1 MPGRVKVA
9 LLSILVLVVSLAI
22 PTDAFADCSQWTART
37 SSQFRTTA
45 YDLSVDGDRLWL
57 ATGYGVQL
65 FEGGSIVASIG
76 LTGSTRTVRAHS
88 NGIAYAGSGSSIYTL
103 KREGNK
109 ITVLNTVAVTGTVND
124 LEIVSSALFAATT
137 NGIAHFDLGVPTA
150 PFRTSIVLPSSSANV
165 TSLAT
170 AKNKLYA
177 ADGDATVEIYS
188 VTIPSLP
195 QHIGTIESA
204 PRASA
209 VHATTDDSVF
219 VSDRFG
225 QTTDLFANG
234 TTLLARMPV
243 VTTAFAAFSGQTHFV
258 AGPNRTVR
266 AVDFSTP
273 SRIAEIYA
281 ADLATTDGTVNFI
294 HDMAL
299 VGNTLYVAAGDIG
312 LVVLD
317 VGTIARPYALAN
329 YSSGATTSVRVAAD
343 KAWFSTAAGRI
354 VQQRIDPAGIALIE
368 ERAWDAEAGSVV
380 RDHRNN
386 GLLTT
391 SGTKATVWSLVSAT
405 PAPATNVTFAEGI
418 SNAVLSDTHLV
429 ALLADGSVWTAPSGQ
444 TTPSKVTLPAMT
456 LLARAGSAIALAEVR
471 VEERTTV
478 LHYYATGDLTAT
490 PQRFTVDGAAAG
502 SIALD
507 ATRAAVF
514 TFNGITVIDVA
525 TGVTRVVPD
534 SDLIIPRQIAFSS
547 DDLLVMDSRRLLV
560 YDDARTLLRDH
571 PLPSDALAFDAAAPS
586 AAIATVNGTAAI
598 RYLADRPLPSTRYT
612 STFYTK
618 LAAASGRA
626 YLMKDDGVD
635 IFSTAQPNL
644 PRYIA
649 AVPAAFDLAATDT
662 ALYTLASDGT
672 VRGYSPAGVQFATVN
687 IRDNFNS
694 EMVAIRT
701 AGNAVWASLAT
712 GCTIQGCS
720 ERKTFVLD
728 PKTLAVTATMP
739 GNVTDVTTAG
749 TRAYALFSFPDEIRV
764 LNITDPQHP
773 APVVTTAA
781 QPFASSIAHSA
792 GKVYVLAG
800 KVFGYSEAAL
810 TPVEERL
817 TAVTPN
823 ASHRIRIDGT
833 CALVSRDTNAPLGY
847 DLPAWT
853 PAAATFELPSGLRS
867 FSVQP
872 GMLLFLTD
880 HSLNLMYPTL
890 TGPPPRRRAVR

>member
-9 LLSILVLVVSLAI
+9 LLSILVLLVSDS
-22 PTDAFADCSQWTART
+22 TFGDCAQWTART

-45 YDLSVDGDRLWL
+45 FDLSVDGDFVWL

-65 FEGGSIVASIG
+65 FEDGSIVASIG
-76 LTGSTRTVRAHS
+76 LPGSTRTVRAHTG
-88 NGIAYAGSGSSIYTL
+88 GIAYVGSGSSIYTV
-103 KREGNK
+103 KREGNN
-109 ITVLNTVAVTGTVND
+109 ITVLNTVPVTGTVND

-137 NGIAHFDLGVPTA
+137 SGIAHFDLAVPAA
-150 PFRTSIVLPSSSANV
+150 PFRTSIVLTSSSANV
-165 TSLAT
+165 TSLTSAR
-170 AKNKLYA
+170 NKLYA

-204 PRASA
+204 PRASS
-209 VHATTDDSVF
+209 VHATSDDFVF

-234 TTLLARMPV
+234 AALLARMPV

-258 AGPNRTVR
+258 AGPNRTLR

-273 SRIAEIYA
+273 SRIAEVYA

-294 HDMAL
+294 HGMARA
-299 VGNTLYVAAGDIG
+299 GNTLYVAAGDIG
-312 LVVLD
+312 LIVLD
-317 VGTIARPYALAN
+317 ASTIARPYPLAN
-329 YSSGATTSVRVAAD
+329 YSGDATTSVRVSAD
-343 KAWFSTAAGRI
+343 KAWFSTSAGRI
-354 VQQRIDPAGIALIE
+354 VQQRIDAAGIALVE

-380 RDHRNN
+380 RDFRNN

-391 SGTKATVWSLVSAT
+391 SGNKATVWSLVSAT
-405 PAPATNVTFAEGI
+405 PAQATNVTFAEGI
-418 SNAVLSDTHLV
+418 GNAVMSDTHLV
-429 ALLADGSVWTAPSGQ
+429 ALLADGSVWAAPSGQ
-444 TTPSKVTLPAMT
+444 TTPTKVTLPVMT
-456 LLARAGSAIALAEVR
+456 LMARAGSAIALAEVR
-471 VEERTTV
+471 EAERTTV
-478 LHYYATGDLTAT
+478 LHYYPTGDLTAT
-490 PQRFTVDGAAAG
+490 PQRFTVAGAAAG

-525 TGVTRVVPD
+525 TGTARVIPD
-534 SDLIIPRQIAFSS
+534 SDLIIPRQIAFSG

-571 PLPSDALAFDAAAPS
+571 PLPSEAVVFDASSSS
-586 AAIATVNGTAAI
+586 AAIATVKGTAAI
-598 RYLADRPLPSTRYT
+598 RYLAALPRPSAPFA

-618 LAAASGRA
+618 LAAAPANA
-626 YLMKDDGVD
+626 YLLKDDGID
-635 IFSTAQPNL
+635 IFSTYTPSM

-649 AVPAAFDLAATDT
+649 TVPAAFDLAATDN
-662 ALYTLASDGT
+662 ALYTLANDGT
-672 VRGYSPAGVQFATVN
+672 VTGYSSAGARFAQVN

-701 AGNAVWASLAT
+701 AGKAVWASLAT

-728 PKTLAVTATMP
+728 PNTLAITATMT

-764 LNITDPQHP
+764 LNIADPQHP
-773 APVVTTAA
+773 SPVVTAPA
-781 QPFASSIAHSA
+781 QPFASSIAYSA

-800 KVFGYSEAAL
+800 KVFGYSEPTLAL
-810 TPVEERL
+810 AEEHL
-817 TAVTPN
+817 TAITPN

-833 CALVSRDTNAPLGY
+833 CALVSRDANPPIAY

-853 PAAATFELPSGLRS
+853 PAASTFTLPSNLRS
-867 FSVQP
+867 FAVQP
-872 GMLLFLTD
+872 GMLLFLTE
-880 HSLNLMYPTL
+880 HSLDLAYPAP
-890 TGPPPRRRAVR
+890 TGKPPRRRAVR

>member
-9 LLSILVLVVSLAI
+9 LLSILVLVFSDS
-22 PTDAFADCSQWTART
+22 TSADCSQWTART

-45 YDLSVDGDRLWL
+45 FDLSVDGDFVWL

-65 FEGGSIVASIG
+65 FEDGSIVASIG
-76 LTGSTRTVRAHS
+76 LPGSTRTVRAS
-88 NGIAYAGSGSSIYTL
+88 SGGIAYAGSGPSIYTL
-103 KREGNK
+103 KREGNN

-124 LEIVSSALFAATT
+124 LEVISSALFAATT
-137 NGIAHFDLGVPTA
+137 SGIAHFDLAVPAA
-150 PFRTSIVLPSSSANV
+150 PFRTSIVLPSSSPNV
-165 TSLAT
+165 TSLSSAR
-170 AKNKLYA
+170 NKLYA

-204 PRASA
+204 PRASS
-209 VHATTDDSVF
+209 VHATSDDFVF

-234 TTLLARMPV
+234 ATLLARMPV
-243 VTTAFAAFSGQTHFV
+243 VTTAFASFSGQTHFV
-258 AGPNRTVR
+258 AGPNRTLR

-273 SRIAEIYA
+273 SRIAEVYA

-294 HDMAL
+294 HAMAR

-317 VGTIARPYALAN
+317 ASAIARPYPLAN
-329 YSSGATTSVRVAAD
+329 YSSGATTSVRVSAD
-343 KAWFSTAAGRI
+343 KAWFSTSAGRI
-354 VQQRIDPAGIALIE
+354 VQQRIDAAGIALIE

-380 RDHRNN
+380 RDFRNN

-391 SGTKATVWSLVSAT
+391 SGNKATVWSLVSAT
-405 PAPATNVTFAEGI
+405 PAQATNVTFAEGI

-429 ALLADGSVWTAPSGQ
+429 ALLFDGSIWTAPSGQ
-444 TTPSKVTLPAMT
+444 TTPTKVNLPVMM

-471 VEERTTV
+471 EAERTTV
-478 LHYYATGDLTAT
+478 IHYYPTGDLTAT

-507 ATRAAVF
+507 ATRVAVF

-525 TGVTRVVPD
+525 TGTTRVIPD
-534 SDLIIPRQIAFSS
+534 SDLIIPRQIAFSG
-547 DDLLVMDSRRLLV
+547 DDLLVMDSRQLLV

-571 PLPSDALAFDAAAPS
+571 PLPSEAVVFDATSSS
-586 AAIATVNGTAAI
+586 AAIATVKGTAAI
-598 RYLADRPLPSTRYT
+598 RYLADLPRPSTPFS

-618 LAAASGRA
+618 LATAPANA
-626 YLMKDDGVD
+626 YLMKDDGID
-635 IFSTAQPNL
+635 IFSTYTPST

-649 AVPAAFDLAATDT
+649 TVPAAFDLAATDT
-662 ALYTLASDGT
+662 ALYTLANDGT
-672 VRGYSPAGVQFATVN
+672 VTGYSPAGARFAQVN

-701 AGNAVWASLAT
+701 AGKAVWASLAT
-712 GCTIQGCS
+712 GCTIQGCN

-728 PKTLAVTATMP
+728 PNTLAVTATMT

-764 LNITDPQHP
+764 LNIADPQHP
-773 APVVTTAA
+773 SPVVTAPA
-781 QPFASSIAHSA
+781 QPFASSIAYAA

-800 KVFGYSEAAL
+800 KVFGYAESTLAL
-810 TPVEERL
+810 VEEHL
-817 TAVTPN
+817 TAITPN
-823 ASHRIRIDGT
+823 AAHRIRIDGT
-833 CALVSRDTNAPLGY
+833 CALVSRDANAPIGY

-853 PAAATFELPSGLRS
+853 PAASTFTLPSNLRS
-867 FSVQP
+867 FAVQP
-872 GMLLFLTD
+872 GMLLFLTE
-880 HSLNLMYPTL
+880 HSLDLAYPTP
-890 TGPPPRRRAVR
+890 TGKPPRRRAVR

>member
-9 LLSILVLVVSLAI
+9 LLSILVLVFSNSTL
-22 PTDAFADCSQWTART
+22 ADCSQWTART

-45 YDLSVDGDRLWL
+45 FDLSIDGDFVWL

-65 FEGGSIVASIG
+65 FENGSIVASIG
-76 LTGSTRTVRAHS
+76 LPGSTRTVRAS
-88 NGIAYAGSGSSIYTL
+88 SGGIAYAGSGSSIYTL
-103 KREGNK
+103 KREGND
-109 ITVLNTVAVTGTVND
+109 ITVLNTVAITGTVND
-124 LEIVSSALFAATT
+124 LEIVSSSLFAATT
-137 NGIAHFDLGVPTA
+137 NGIAHFDLAVPTA

-165 TSLAT
+165 TSLAS

-195 QHIGTIESA
+195 QHIGTIDSA
-204 PRASA
+204 PRATS
-209 VHATTDDSVF
+209 VHATSDDFVF

-234 TTLLARMPV
+234 AALLARMPV
-243 VTTAFAAFSGQTHFV
+243 VTTAFASLSGLTHFV
-258 AGPNRTVR
+258 AGPNRTLHAIDV
-266 AVDFSTP
+266 STP
-273 SRIAEIYA
+273 SRIAEVYA

-294 HDMAL
+294 HAMAR

-317 VGTIARPYALAN
+317 ISTIARPYALAN
-329 YSSGATTSVRVAAD
+329 YSGGATTSVRVSAD
-343 KAWFSTAAGRI
+343 KAWFSTTAGRI
-354 VQQRIDPAGIALIE
+354 VQQRIDAAGIALIE

-380 RDHRNN
+380 RDFRNN

-391 SGTKATVWSLVSAT
+391 SVNKATVWSLVSAA
-405 PAPATNVTFAEGI
+405 PAQATNVTFAEGI

-429 ALLADGSVWTAPSGQ
+429 ALLFDGSIWTAPSGQ
-444 TTPSKVTLPAMT
+444 TTPTKVDLPAMT

-471 VEERTTV
+471 EVERTTV
-478 LHYYATGDLTAT
+478 LHYYPTGDLTAT
-490 PQRFTVDGAAAG
+490 PLRFTVAGAAAG

-525 TGVTRVVPD
+525 TGVARVIPD
-534 SDLIIPRQIAFSS
+534 SDLIIPRQIAFSG
-547 DDLLVMDSRRLLV
+547 DDLLVMDSRQLLV
-560 YDDARTLLRDH
+560 YDDARTLLRNH
-571 PLPSDALAFDAAAPS
+571 PLPSEAVLFDAASSS
-586 AAIATVNGTAAI
+586 AAIATVKGTAAL
-598 RYLADRPLPSTRYT
+598 RYLADLPVPSTPFT

-618 LAAASGRA
+618 LAAAPGNA
-626 YLMKDDGVD
+626 YLMKDDGID
-635 IFSTAQPNL
+635 IFSTHTPST
-644 PRYIA
+644 PRYMA

-672 VRGYSPAGVQFATVN
+672 VSGYSPAGARFASVN

-728 PKTLAVTATMP
+728 SNTLAVTATMT

-764 LNITDPQHP
+764 LNIADPQHP
-773 APVVTTAA
+773 SPVVTAPA
-781 QPFASSIAHSA
+781 QPFASSIAYSA
-792 GKVYVLAG
+792 GKIYVLAG
-800 KVFGYSEAAL
+800 KVFGYSEPTLAL
-810 TPVEERL
+810 AEEHL
-817 TAVTPN
+817 AAVTAN

-833 CALVSRDTNAPLGY
+833 CALVSRDANAPIGY

-853 PAAATFELPSGLRS
+853 PAASTFTLPSNLRS

-872 GMLLFLTD
+872 GMLLFLTE
-880 HSLNLMYPTL
+880 HSLDLAYPTPS
-890 TGPPPRRRAVR
+890 GKPPRRRAVR

>member
-9 LLSILVLVVSLAI
+9 LLSILVFLVSNS
-22 PTDAFADCSQWTART
+22 TFADCSQWTART

-45 YDLSVDGDRLWL
+45 FDLSVDGDFVWL

-65 FEGGSIVASIG
+65 FQNGSIVASIG
-76 LTGSTRTVRAHS
+76 LPGSTRTVRAS
-88 NGIAYAGSGSSIYTL
+88 SGGIAYAGSGSSIYTL
-103 KREGNK
+103 KREGNN
-109 ITVLNTVAVTGTVND
+109 ITILNTVAITGTVND
-124 LEIVSSALFAATT
+124 LEVISSALFAATT
-137 NGIAHFDLGVPTA
+137 NGIAHFDLAVPTA
-150 PFRTSIVLPSSSANV
+150 PFRTSVVLPSSSPNV
-165 TSLAT
+165 TSLT
-170 AKNKLYA
+170 SAKNKLYA

-209 VHATTDDSVF
+209 VNATSDDFVF

-234 TTLLARMPV
+234 AALLARMPV
-243 VTTAFAAFSGQTHFV
+243 VTTAFASFSGQTHFV
-258 AGPNRTVR
+258 AGPNRTLR

-273 SRIAEIYA
+273 SRIAEVYA
-281 ADLATTDGTVNFI
+281 ADLATTDGTFNFI
-294 HDMAL
+294 HAMAR

-317 VGTIARPYALAN
+317 VSTITRPYALAN
-329 YSSGATTSVRVAAD
+329 YSGGATTSVRVSAD
-343 KAWFSTAAGRI
+343 KAWFSTTAGRI
-354 VQQRIDPAGIALIE
+354 VQQRIDAAGIALIE

-380 RDHRNN
+380 RDFRNN

-391 SGTKATVWSLVSAT
+391 AGNKATVWSLVSAT
-405 PAPATNVTFAEGI
+405 PAQATNVTFAEGI
-418 SNAVLSDTHLV
+418 SNAVMSDTHLV
-429 ALLADGSVWTAPSGQ
+429 ALLFDGSIWTALSGQ
-444 TTPSKVTLPAMT
+444 TTPTKVTLPVMT

-471 VEERTTV
+471 EAERTTV
-478 LHYYATGDLTAT
+478 IHYYPTGDLTAT
-490 PQRFTVDGAAAG
+490 PQHFTVDGAAAG

-525 TGVTRVVPD
+525 TGAARVIPD
-534 SDLIIPRQIAFSS
+534 SDLIIPRQIAFSG

-571 PLPSDALAFDAAAPS
+571 PLPSEAVVFDASSSS
-586 AAIATVNGTAAI
+586 AAIATVKGTAAI
-598 RYLADRPLPSTRYT
+598 RYLADLPLPSTPYT

-618 LAAASGRA
+618 LAAASANA
-626 YLMKDDGVD
+626 YLMKDDGID
-635 IFSTAQPNL
+635 IFSTYTPST

-649 AVPAAFDLAATDT
+649 TVPAAFDLAASNT

-672 VRGYSPAGVQFATVN
+672 VTGYSSAGAQFAQVN

-712 GCTIQGCS
+712 GCTVQGCN

-728 PKTLAVTATMP
+728 PNTLAVTATMT

-749 TRAYALFSFPDEIRV
+749 TRAYALFSFPDEVRV

-773 APVVTTAA
+773 SPVVTAPA
-781 QPFASSIAHSA
+781 QPFASSIAYSA

-800 KVFGYSEAAL
+800 KVFGYSEPTLAL
-810 TPVEERL
+810 VEEHL
-817 TAVTPN
+817 SAVTPN
-823 ASHRIRIDGT
+823 AAHRIRIDGT
-833 CALVSRDTNAPLGY
+833 CALVSRDSNAPIGY

-853 PAAATFELPSGLRS
+853 PAASTFTLPSNLRS

-872 GMLLFLTD
+872 GMLLFLTE
-880 HSLNLMYPTL
+880 HSLDLAYPTP
-890 TGPPPRRRAVR
+890 TGKPPRRRAVR

>member
-9 LLSILVLVVSLAI
+9 LLSLLVLVFSNS
-22 PTDAFADCSQWTART
+22 TFADCSQWTART

-45 YDLSVDGDRLWL
+45 YDLSADGDSLWL

-65 FEGGSIVASIG
+65 IQGGSIVASIG
-76 LTGSTRTVRAHS
+76 LPGSTRTVRAS
-88 NGIAYAGSGSSIYTL
+88 SGGIAYAGSGSSIYTL

-109 ITVLNTVAVTGTVND
+109 ITVLNTVAVTGSVND
-124 LEIVSSALFAATT
+124 LEIISSALFAATT
-137 NGIAHFDLGVPTA
+137 NGIAHFDLGVPSA
-150 PFRTSIVLPSSSANV
+150 PFRTNIVLPSSSANV

-170 AKNKLYA
+170 ARNKLYA

-195 QHIGTIESA
+195 QHVGTIESA
-204 PRASA
+204 PRASS

-266 AVDFSTP
+266 AIDFSTP
-273 SRIAEIYA
+273 SRIAEVYA
-281 ADLATTDGTVNFI
+281 TDLATTDGTVNFI
-294 HDMAL
+294 QEMAL
-299 VGNTLYVAAGDIG
+299 VGNTLYIAAGDIG

-317 VGTIARPYALAN
+317 AGTIARPYPLAH
-329 YSSGATTSVRVAAD
+329 YSSGATTSVRMAAD

-354 VQQRIDPAGIALIE
+354 LQQRIDAAGIALIE

-380 RDHRNN
+380 RDFRNN

-391 SGTKATVWSLVSAT
+391 SGNKATVWSLVSAT
-405 PAPATNVTFAEGI
+405 PAQATNVTFAEGI

-429 ALLADGSVWTAPSGQ
+429 ALLFDGTVWTAPSGQ
-444 TTPSKVTLPAMT
+444 TAPAKATLPVMT
-456 LLARAGSAIALAEVR
+456 LLARAGSAVALAEVR
-471 VEERTTV
+471 EAERTTV
-478 LHYYATGDLTAT
+478 VHYYATGDLTAT
-490 PQRFTVDGAAAG
+490 PQRFTVDGATAG

-507 ATRAAVF
+507 ATRIAVF
-514 TFNGITVIDVA
+514 TFNGITVIDLA
-525 TGVTRVVPD
+525 TGVARVIPG
-534 SDLIIPRQIAFSS
+534 SSLIIPRQLAFSG

-571 PLPSDALAFDAAAPS
+571 PLPADAVAFDAVSPS
-586 AAIATVNGTAAI
+586 AAIATVKGTAAI
-598 RYLADRPLPSTRYT
+598 RYLASLPLPSTPYT

-626 YLMKDDGVD
+626 YLMKDDGID
-635 IFSTAQPNL
+635 IFSTVQPAA

-672 VRGYSPAGVQFATVN
+672 VTGYSPAGVAFATVN

-701 AGNAVWASLAT
+701 AGKAVWASLAT

-728 PKTLAVTATMP
+728 PNTLAVTATMT

-764 LNITDPQHP
+764 LNIADPQHP
-773 APVVTTAA
+773 SPVVTAAA
-781 QPFASSIAHSA
+781 QPFASSIAYSS

-800 KVFGYSEAAL
+800 KVFGYSEATL

-817 TAVTPN
+817 TAVTAN

-833 CALVSRDTNAPLGY
+833 CALVSRDTNPPLGY

-853 PAAATFELPSGLRS
+853 PAAATFALPSNLRS

-872 GMLLFLTD
+872 GMLLFLTE
-880 HSLNLMYPTL
+880 HSLDLMYPAL

>member
-9 LLSILVLVVSLAI
+9 LLSIFVLIVSNS
-22 PTDAFADCSQWTART
+22 TFADCSQWTART

-45 YDLSVDGDRLWL
+45 FDLSVDGDFVWL

-65 FEGGSIVASIG
+65 FQDGSIVASIG
-76 LTGSTRTVRAHS
+76 LPGSTRTVRAS
-88 NGIAYAGSGSSIYTL
+88 SGGIAYAGSGSSIYTL
-103 KREGNK
+103 KREGNN

-124 LEIVSSALFAATT
+124 LEIISSALFAATT
-137 NGIAHFDLGVPTA
+137 SGIAHFDLAVPTA
-150 PFRTSIVLPSSSANV
+150 PFRTSIVLPSSSPNV
-165 TSLAT
+165 TSLTSAR
-170 AKNKLYA
+170 NKLYA

-204 PRASA
+204 PRASS
-209 VHATTDDSVF
+209 VHATSDDFVF

-234 TTLLARMPV
+234 TALLARMPV
-243 VTTAFAAFSGQTHFV
+243 VTTAFAAFTGQTHFV
-258 AGPNRTVR
+258 AGPNRTLR

-273 SRIAEIYA
+273 SRIAEVYV

-294 HDMAL
+294 HAMAR
-299 VGNTLYVAAGDIG
+299 VGNTLYVAGGDIG
-312 LVVLD
+312 LIVLD
-317 VGTIARPYALAN
+317 ASTIARPYPLAN
-329 YSSGATTSVRVAAD
+329 YSGGATTSVRVSAD
-343 KAWFSTAAGRI
+343 KAWFSTSAGRI
-354 VQQRIDPAGIALIE
+354 VQQRIYAAGIALIE

-380 RDHRNN
+380 RDFRNN

-391 SGTKATVWSLVSAT
+391 SGNKATVWSLVSAT
-405 PAPATNVTFAEGI
+405 PAQATNVTFAEGI

-429 ALLADGSVWTAPSGQ
+429 ALLFDGSIWTAPSGQ
-444 TTPSKVTLPAMT
+444 TSPAKINLPVMT
-456 LLARAGSAIALAEVR
+456 LLTRAGSAIALAEVR
-471 VEERTTV
+471 EAERTTV
-478 LHYYATGDLTAT
+478 LHYYPTGDLTAT
-490 PQRFTVDGAAAG
+490 PQRFTIDGAAAG

-525 TGVTRVVPD
+525 TGASRVIPN
-534 SDLIIPRQIAFSS
+534 SDLIIPRQIAFSG
-547 DDLLVMDSRRLLV
+547 DDLLVMDSRQLLV

-571 PLPSDALAFDAAAPS
+571 PLPSEAVVFDASSSS
-586 AAIATVNGTAAI
+586 AAIATVKGTAAI
-598 RYLADRPLPSTRYT
+598 RYLADLPRPSVPFS

-618 LAAASGRA
+618 LAAASANA
-626 YLMKDDGVD
+626 YLMKDDGID
-635 IFSTAQPNL
+635 IFSTYTPSA

-649 AVPAAFDLAATDT
+649 TVPAAFDLAATNT
-662 ALYTLASDGT
+662 ALYTLANDGT
-672 VRGYSPAGVQFATVN
+672 VTGYSPAGARFAQVN

-712 GCTIQGCS
+712 GCTIQGCN

-728 PKTLAVTATMP
+728 PNTLAVTATMT

-764 LNITDPQHP
+764 LNIADPQHP
-773 APVVTTAA
+773 SPVVTAPA
-781 QPFASSIAHSA
+781 QPFASSIAYSA

-800 KVFGYSEAAL
+800 KVFGYAEATLAL
-810 TPVEERL
+810 VEEHL
-817 TAVTPN
+817 TAITPN
-823 ASHRIRIDGT
+823 AAHRIRIDGT
-833 CALVSRDTNAPLGY
+833 CALVSRYANAPIGY

-853 PAAATFELPSGLRS
+853 PAASTFTLPSNLRS

-872 GMLLFLTD
+872 GMLLMLTE
-880 HSLNLMYPTL
+880 HSLELAYPTP
-890 TGPPPRRRAVR
+890 TGKPPRRRAVR

>member
-9 LLSILVLVVSLAI
+9 LLSILVLVVSASV
-22 PTDAFADCSQWTART
+22 FADCSQWPART

-45 YDLSVDGDRLWL
+45 FDLSVDGDFVWL

-65 FEGGSIVASIG
+65 FEDGSIVASIG
-76 LTGSTRTVRAHS
+76 LPGSTRTVRAS
-88 NGIAYAGSGSSIYTL
+88 TGGIAYAGSGSAIYTL
-103 KREGNK
+103 KRDGHD

-124 LEIVSSALFAATT
+124 LEIISSSLFAATT
-137 NGIAHFDLGVPTA
+137 SGIAHFDLGNPAA

-165 TSLAT
+165 TSLSSAR
-170 AKNKLYA
+170 NKLYA
-177 ADGDATVEIYS
+177 ADGDSTVEVYS

-195 QHIGTIESA
+195 QHIGTMESA
-204 PRASA
+204 PRASS
-209 VHATTDDSVF
+209 VHATSDDFVF

-234 TTLLARMPV
+234 TTLLAHMPV

-258 AGPNRTVR
+258 AGPNRTLR

-273 SRIAEIYA
+273 SRIAEVYV

-294 HDMAL
+294 QAMARA
-299 VGNTLYVAAGDIG
+299 GNKLYVAAGDIG

-317 VGTIARPYALAN
+317 VSTITRPYALAN
-329 YSSGATTSVRVAAD
+329 YSGDATTSVRVSAD
-343 KAWFSTAAGRI
+343 KAWFSTSAGRI
-354 VQQRIDPAGIALIE
+354 VQQRIDTAGIALID

-380 RDHRNN
+380 RDFRNN

-405 PAPATNVTFAEGI
+405 PAQATNVTFAEGI
-418 SNAVLSDTHLV
+418 SNAVMSDTHLV
-429 ALLADGSVWTAPSGQ
+429 ALLVNGTIWTAPSGQ
-444 TTPSKVTLPAMT
+444 TTPSKMNLPVMT
-456 LLARAGSAIALAEVR
+456 LLARAGSAIVLAEVR
-471 VEERTTV
+471 EAEKATV
-478 LHYYATGDLTAT
+478 LHYYPTGDLTAT
-490 PQRFTVDGAAAG
+490 PQRFTVDGAAGG

-507 ATRAAVF
+507 ATRVAVF
-514 TFNGITVIDVA
+514 TFNGITVIDLA
-525 TGVTRVVPD
+525 TGVARVIPD
-534 SDLIIPRQIAFSS
+534 SSLIIPRQIAFSG

-571 PLPSDALAFDAAAPS
+571 PLPSEAVAFDAAPS
-586 AAIATVNGTAAI
+586 FAAIATFKGNAAI
-598 RYLADRPLPSTRYT
+598 RYLAELPLPSTPFT

-618 LAAASGRA
+618 LAAAPGNA
-626 YLMKDDGVD
+626 YLMKDEGIDV
-635 IFSTAQPNL
+635 FSTHTPST
-644 PRYIA
+644 PHYVA
-649 AVPAAFDLAATDT
+649 AVPAAFDLAATGS
-662 ALYTLASDGT
+662 ALYTLANDGT
-672 VRGYSPAGVQFATVN
+672 VTGYSPAGAQFAQVN

-712 GCTIQGCS
+712 GCTVQGCS

-728 PKTLAVTATMP
+728 PNTLAVTATMT

-764 LNITDPQHP
+764 LNIADPQHP
-773 APVVTTAA
+773 SPVVTAPA
-781 QPFASSIAHSA
+781 QPFASSIAYSA

-800 KVFGYSEAAL
+800 KVFGYAEPTLAQ
-810 TPVEERL
+810 VEEHL

-823 ASHRIRIDGT
+823 ASHRIRIDGS
-833 CALVSRDTNAPLGY
+833 CALVSRDANPPVAY

-853 PAAATFELPSGLRS
+853 PASTFTLPSNLRS

-872 GMLLFLTD
+872 GMLLLLTE
-880 HSLNLMYPTL
+880 HSLELAYPTP
-890 TGPPPRRRAVR
+890 TGKPPRRRAVR